1 MGDGADVVHEVV
13 GGDGLAVEEDS
24 VDAVADQQL
33 AGGGRDGRPVH
44 QQEHRGQGHREARH
58 AWGYHGDN
66 VSTLL
71 GVLCLSYLCRTASG
85 WASI

>member
-13 GGDGLAVEEDS
+13 GGDGLAVEEDA

-58 AWGYHGDN
+58 AWGYHDDN
-66 VSTLL
+66 VLTLL
-71 GVLCLSYLCRTASG
+71 CLLVLQNVASEG
-85 WASI
+85 S